1 MGLNKDATKMNRRNF
16 LGSLGAAGLGVFFAG
31 SPCTSLLRDCAA
43 GESIASDWPGEL
55 AWGCRGT
62 KLNLKP
68 VMTNIVHSDFWEG
81 PCRWKGAAPAEE
93 AGDAQ
98 KAFFLWTKQLK
109 QGGIG
114 IDTTMVNILEPVH
127 ITFKEDFVLTG
138 AQLAKLKG
146 DIDKTDAFFVAPWGS
161 SVASYDLAHKFN
173 KAIVML
179 GLGCRQVDIAAYT
192 TSKGHTAFA
201 CADVEELNDVL
212 ASLRAKKIFTQTR
225 ILFPTS
231 RGLPAVASVASINDL
246 ADLRKRFGVSVKT
259 ISYRELA
266 CEMKKVLASKDLHSR
281 AEMYADELVSN
292 ARQTLLDRQY
302 IVSSVEFYQA
312 VTNLMARRRCN
323 AFTIECFE
331 FCSSRLPE
339 QWKITPCLV
348 HTVLKDQG
356 FASSCEADL
365 GALLAMQMLMAVSG
379 KSSHMG
385 NADPVEDGDFTINH
399 SVPGLKMNGFD
410 KADLAYKLGHF
421 TESGWGT
428 KFVVNLAE
436 NGPGKVTVARVN
448 PDASGVLVLVGDLV
462 GSGGW
467 EQDNIGCSVKGF
479 IRPPA
484 GRSREFLA
492 KRTRYGNHLP
502 WVFGEYS
509 NRMKILAGLL
519 GLDADV
525 VS

>member
-16 LGSLGAAGLGVFFAG
+16 LGSLGAAGLGTFFAG
-31 SPCTSLLRDCAA
+31 LPSASLLRDCAA
-43 GESIASDWPGEL
+43 GESVASDWPGEL
-55 AWGCRGT
+55 AFGCRGT
-62 KLNLKP
+62 KLNLKC
-68 VMTNIVHSDFWEG
+68 VMTNIVHSDSWEG

-93 AGDAQ
+93 AANAQ
-98 KAFFLWTKQLK
+98 KAFSFWTKQLR
-109 QGGIG
+109 QGDIA
-114 IDTTMVNILEPVH
+114 IDTTAVNVLEPVH
-127 ITFKEDFVLTG
+127 ITFKEDFVLTP

-146 DIDKTDAFFVAPWGS
+146 DIKETDAFFVAPWGS

-173 KAIVML
+173 KPIVML
-179 GLGCRQVDIAAYT
+179 GQGCRQVDIAAYT
-192 TSKGHTAFA
+192 TSKGFTAFA
-201 CADVEELNDVL
+201 CADIEELNNVL
-212 ASLRAKKIFTQTR
+212 AALRAKKIFRQTR

-246 ADLRKRFGVSVKT
+246 PDLRKRLGVSVKT

-266 CEMKKVLASKDLHSR
+266 DEMKKVLASKDLQTR

-292 ARQTLLDRQY
+292 TRQTLLGRQY
-302 IVSSVEFYQA
+302 VVSSVQFYQA
-312 VTNLMARRRCN
+312 VTNLLARHRCN

-339 QWKITPCLV
+339 QWKITPCLA
-348 HTVLKDQG
+348 HTLLKDQG

-410 KADLAYKLGHF
+410 KPDLAYKLGHF

-428 KFVVNLAE
+428 KFIVNLADNE
-436 NGPGKVTVARVN
+436 THKVTVARVN
-448 PDASGVLVLVGDLV
+448 PDATGVLVLLGDLV
-462 GSGGW
+462 GAGGW
-467 EQDNIGCSVKGF
+467 EQDNIGCSVKAF
-479 IRPPA
+479 IRPPK
-484 GRSREFLA
+484 GRSDEFMT